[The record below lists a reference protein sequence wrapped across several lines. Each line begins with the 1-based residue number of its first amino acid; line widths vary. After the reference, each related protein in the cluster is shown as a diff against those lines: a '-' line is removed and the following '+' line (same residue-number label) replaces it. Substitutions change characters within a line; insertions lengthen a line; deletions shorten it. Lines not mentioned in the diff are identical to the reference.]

1 MKSEVGS
8 KKRQKWTPEKI
19 ELLKALYP
27 DHYTSDVADRVGMKI
42 KSCYVKANDLQ
53 IKKSEAFIKM
63 ELQKQAERLTVH
75 GVKSRFKSGHTSHNK
90 GKKMPEY
97 VYRKAKA
104 TMFSPNHLPHNTKY
118 DGHVRISKDGYRE
131 VRISRGLY
139 RLEHLHRWEEINGK
153 LPKGY
158 CLRSIDGDKLNTE
171 PSNWQLV
178 SRADNMRLNSIQRYP
193 PEVIEV
199 IKLTAKLK
207 KRIEKHEKQ
216 D

>member
-19 ELLKALYP
+19 DLLKALYP
-27 DHYTSDVADRVGMKI
+27 DHYTSYVADCVGMKI
-42 KSCYVKANDLQ
+42 RSCYGKANDLQ

-75 GVKSRFKSGHTSHNK
+75 GAKSRFKNGHETHNK

-97 VYRKAKA
+97 VYRKVQA
-104 TMFSPNHLPHNTKY
+104 TMFSPNHIPHNTKY

-131 VRISRGLY
+131 VRIKQGVY
-139 RLEHLHRWEEINGK
+139 RLEHLHKWEQINGR
-153 LPKGY
+153 LPKGF

-178 SRADNMRLNSIQRYP
+178 SRADNMKLNSIQRYP
-193 PEVIEV
+193 PEVKEI
-199 IKLTAKLK
+199 IRLTAKLK
-207 KRIEKHEKQ
+207 RTIEKHEKQ